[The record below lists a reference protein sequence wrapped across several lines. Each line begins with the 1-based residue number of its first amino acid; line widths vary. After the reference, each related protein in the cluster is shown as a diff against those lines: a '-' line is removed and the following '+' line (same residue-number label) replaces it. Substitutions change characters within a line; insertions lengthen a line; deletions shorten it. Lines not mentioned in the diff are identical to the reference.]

1 MKSTVQRHVKLFATP
16 FSTSPVSELENKILE
31 GVDERSEKGLVLA
44 SFETDVQHSSWYAPQ
59 ISQIDGRLLYMN
71 NIRGSSY

>member
-1 MKSTVQRHVKLFATP
+1 VQRDVPLLATP

-31 GVDERSEKGLVLA
+31 GFDDRSEKGLVLA
-44 SFETDVQHSSWYAPQ
+44 SFEADVEHSSWHAPQ
-59 ISQIDGRLLYMN
+59 ISQIGGRLLQMN